1 MEHMYLIY
9 KVGETQ
15 WKPHFDIDVD
25 KLNDFITILLISGHL
40 YIQIHPVFWENTAD
54 VQNIAIS
61 SLMSRSMFDEIMQ
74 NLHLEDNSTLNPN
87 DKLNKARL

>member
-25 KLNDFITILLISGHL
+25 KLNDFITILLISEHI

-61 SLMSRSMFDEIMQ
+61 PLMSRSMFDEIMQ
-74 NLHLEDNSTLNPN
+74 NLHLEDNSTLDPN

>member
-9 KVGETQ
+9 KVGESQ
-15 WKPHFDIDVD
+15 RKPHFDIDVS
-25 KLNDFITILLISGHL
+25 KVNDFIIILLISGHL

-74 NLHLEDNSTLNPN
+74 NLHLEDNSTLDPN
-87 DKLNKARL
+87 GKLNEARL